1 LLEFIAEIYL
11 FKENGGAMPGD
22 GWSGMMPSF
31 NMDGELI
38 ASRVLCEKP
47 LTKEQWHEVI
57 IQLPYG
63 DRFEDIKE
71 NLKNEYEFKLNIG
84 GKVLGKG
91 IIKYIEL

>member
-1 LLEFIAEIYL
+1 MLEFIAEIYL

-31 NMDGELI
+31 NMDGDLV
-38 ASRVLCEKP
+38 ASKILCDKPIPKEKW
-47 LTKEQWHEVI
+47 QEVI

-63 DRFEDIKE
+63 DKFEHIKAT
-71 NLKNEYEFKLNIG
+71 LKNNYEFKLNVG

-91 IIKYIEL
+91 VIKHIE

>member
-1 LLEFIAEIYL
+1 MLEFIAKIYL
-11 FKENGGAMPGD
+11 FKENGGVMPGD

-38 ASRVLCEKP
+38 ASRILCDNT
-47 LTKEQWHEVI
+47 LAKEEWHEVI

-63 DRFEDIKE
+63 DKFEHIKGK
-71 NLKNEYEFKLNIG
+71 LKNDYEFKLNVG

-91 IIKYIEL
+91 IIKYIA